1 MISVAMTTYNGE
13 KYIIEQLNSIINQSL
28 QPDEVIICDD
38 GSTDKTIPLIENF
51 IQSNNLEKKWKLVKN
66 NYSLGFIKNF
76 IKAINLTRG
85 DIIFLSDQDDV
96 FIQNKFQIMIKY
108 FEQYPECVVLNANYS
123 MIDKESKKIEN
134 YRIKSPK
141 RSKKI
146 EKLSFQSYLYNSNY
160 PGFSI
165 AFKKNIKKELESLNL
180 DNVYGHDILINLIGL
195 QQKGC
200 YAIPDILSKY
210 RIHTSN
216 TSGVG
221 EVTND
226 LLIISRIQQKEKELK
241 EYVQLRS
248 FISSNGLSLDKNI
261 IYKREKILRK
271 RILYLQN
278 KNIIFLL
285 GILLFSR
292 TYPKSTILGDIFYI
306 MKRGRE

>member
-51 IQSNNLEKKWKLVKN
+51 IQSNSLEKKWKLVKN

-241 EYVQLRS
+241 E
-248 FISSNGLSLDKNI
+248 
-261 IYKREKILRK
+261 
-271 RILYLQN
+271 
-278 KNIIFLL
+278 
-285 GILLFSR
+285 
-292 TYPKSTILGDIFYI
+292 
-306 MKRGRE
+306 